1 MFYFTCIES
10 KIYESFTFW
19 NKLQE
24 KMNFFHHHV
33 YLFTHLP
40 IYLNEIHAGSINMY
54 ITGLSI
60 HIFGATVCLYILSFI
75 CLSDCKAPPYIL
87 LEKW

>member
-24 KMNFFHHHV
+24 KMNFFTTMFIYLPT
-33 YLFTHLP
+33 YLFTLMKFMQEV
-40 IYLNEIHAGSINMY
+40 L
-54 ITGLSI
+54 
-60 HIFGATVCLYILSFI
+60 I
-75 CLSDCKAPPYIL
+75 CI
-87 LEKW
+87 